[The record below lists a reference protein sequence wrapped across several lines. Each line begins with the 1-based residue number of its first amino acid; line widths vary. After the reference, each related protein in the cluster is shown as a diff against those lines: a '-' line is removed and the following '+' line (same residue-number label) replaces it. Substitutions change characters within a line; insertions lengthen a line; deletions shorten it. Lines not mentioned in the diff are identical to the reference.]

1 MITQSPHTT
10 LEDAILN
17 ALKQGA
23 RNRGELFDLTGK
35 PYAVLVPALNSLSS
49 RELIESYF
57 QLQDHLSVLTYRLR
71 PQNPFHQFLEQ
82 PRSGSGGWFG

>member
-35 PYAVLVPALNSLSS
+35 PYSVLVPALKSLSS
-49 RELIESYF
+49 RELIDTYF
-57 QLQDHLSVLTYRLR
+57 QLQEHLCVLTYRLR
-71 PQNPFHQFLEQ
+71 PQNHFQQFLEQ
-82 PRSGSGGWFG
+82 PRSGSGGWVG